1 MNTISLLI
9 TLAGI
14 IIIIGLYLM
23 SRIAQSKLPQ
33 ALQTQIPS
41 IKNDDGSKFSS
52 ILEDIPASDGSTP
65 KPSPMQKVTIS
76 SNQKNHTSSLDE
88 EKTDKENLPRQV
100 ILFIS
105 ANAETG
111 LDGNLVQKALTAN
124 KLILG
129 DNDIYHYY
137 SENKTNKTSLFRIAN
152 GTEPW
157 TLTTKDLQDKNLAGL
172 SIVMSLPSQIAD
184 KKALKLLLSISK
196 KLCKEINGT
205 LKNDKQQILTHDKEK
220 EIINS

>member
-124 KLILG
+124 KLVLG

-184 KKALKLLLSISK
+184 KKALKLLLSVSK

>member
-124 KLILG
+124 KLVLG

>member
-184 KKALKLLLSISK
+184 KKALKLFLSVSK

>member
-184 KKALKLLLSISK
+184 KKALKLLLSVSK